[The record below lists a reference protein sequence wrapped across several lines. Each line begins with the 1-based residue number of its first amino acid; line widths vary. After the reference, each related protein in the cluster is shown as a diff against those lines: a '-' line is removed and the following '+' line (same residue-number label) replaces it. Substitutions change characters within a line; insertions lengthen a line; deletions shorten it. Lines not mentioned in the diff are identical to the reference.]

1 MKTLLI
7 ASLLLAQVPG
17 APSNPIADYVLGP
30 GDVLTITVLRE
41 PDLTGR
47 FPIVADGTF
56 DYPWIGR
63 VTASGRSVRSLEDEI
78 VKRLL
83 EGKYLL
89 GVPQITIQIQ
99 EFRSQYVYVQG
110 QVQQEG
116 MIPLT
121 GVTTLQELL
130 GKVVVKG
137 SAGDEILIY
146 RRKGPERQ
154 ATGPIQD
161 ARDPNIEVIRVRK
174 VDLLSGRAA
183 TIVLRHEDTI
193 NVPKAPSVFITGE
206 VKSPAAYV
214 LDGELNVL
222 QVITLAGG
230 PTERGDINKT
240 DRLTIVDGRQKWTRV
255 KVTDIV
261 RPGDTLRV
269 GRKWF

>member
-1 MKTLLI
+1 MKTLLF
-7 ASLLLAQVPG
+7 ALLLSGQVPA
-17 APSNPIADYVLGP
+17 APPNPISDYVVGP
-30 GDVLTITVLRE
+30 GDVLQITVLRE
-41 PDLTGR
+41 PELTNK
-47 FPIVADGTF
+47 FPIAADGTF

-63 VTASGRSVRSLEDEI
+63 VQASGRAIRAIEDEI
-78 VKRLL
+78 MKRLL
-83 EGKYLL
+83 DGKYLV
-89 GVPQITIQIQ
+89 GTPQITIQIE

-116 MIPLT
+116 MIPLR

-130 GKVVVKG
+130 GKVIVKG
-137 SAGDEILIY
+137 TAGDEILLY
-146 RRKGPERQ
+146 RRKGSRPD

-161 ARDPNIEVIRVRK
+161 AKDPDIEVIRIK
-174 VDLLSGRAA
+174 KNDLLSGRAA
-183 TIVLRHEDTI
+183 ALVLRHEDTI
-193 NVPKAPSVFITGE
+193 NVPKAPSVFISGE

-222 QVITLAGG
+222 QLITLAGG

-240 DRLTIVDGRQKWTRV
+240 DRLTIVDGRQKWIRV